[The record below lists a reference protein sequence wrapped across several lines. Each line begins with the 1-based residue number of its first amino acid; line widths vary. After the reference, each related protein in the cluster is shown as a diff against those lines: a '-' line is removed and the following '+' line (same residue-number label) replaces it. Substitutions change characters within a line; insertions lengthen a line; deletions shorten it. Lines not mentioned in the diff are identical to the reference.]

1 MIYLDYN
8 ATTPV
13 DPRVLEAML
22 PMFTAEYANP
32 SSKHA
37 AGQAAAEFVEQARHD
52 VAELVG
58 TRCRNIVFTSGT
70 TESVNTGLRGAL
82 ACAGPGRRRILIG
95 ATEHKA
101 VAAAAEVAAAPGA
114 GKVETIGVHRDGTLD
129 LDHLRWLLADDVAV
143 VAVMAANNE
152 TGAINDVRRVA
163 ALAHGSGALFLCDA
177 AQAAGKIPVELDS
190 WEIDMAAWS
199 AHKLYG
205 PKGVGALAV
214 GQAIRRR
221 LTPLIVGGGQERG
234 LRSGTVNTAGIVGF
248 GQASRLAAAELEADA
263 ARLRYLARFLQELLT
278 ERLATAGTAVEVN
291 GSGAPRLPNTV
302 SLRFAGADADAVLAC
317 MPDVLVSSG
326 AACSSADAEPSHV
339 LLAMGLDAEAAL
351 QSLRFSLGRPTTQR
365 EIATAANLVADA
377 VTRVLSLGSR

>member
-13 DPRVLEAML
+13 DPRVLDAMM
-22 PMFTAEYANP
+22 PMFTTEYANP
-32 SSKHA
+32 SSKHG
-37 AGQAAAEFVEQARHD
+37 AGQAAAELVEHARHD

-58 TRCRNIVFTSGT
+58 TRRRHVVFTSGT
-70 TESVNTGLRGAL
+70 TESVNIGLRGAL
-82 ACAGPGRRRILIG
+82 ACAEPGRRRILIG

-101 VAAAAEVAAAPGA
+101 VAAAAEAAAA
-114 GKVETIGVHRDGTLD
+114 SCTGKVETIGVHRDGTLD
-129 LDHLRWLLADDVAV
+129 LDHLRWLLASDVAI

-152 TGAINDVRRVA
+152 TGTINDMRRAA
-163 ALAHGSGALFLCDA
+163 ALAHRYGALFLCDI
-177 AQAAGKIPVELDS
+177 AQAAGKIPVTLDG

-214 GQAIRRR
+214 GQAIQKR

-248 GQASRLAAAELEADA
+248 GQASRLAAEEMAADA
-263 ARLRYLARFLQELLT
+263 GRLRHLVRLLQELVT
-278 ERLATAGTAVEVN
+278 ERLGQAGTAVEVN
-291 GSGAPRLPNTV
+291 GYGAARLPNTV
-302 SLRFAGADADAVLAC
+302 NLRFAGADADAVLAC

-339 LLAMGLDAEAAL
+339 LLAMGLDADAAL
-351 QSLRFSLGRPTTQR
+351 QSLRFSLGRPTTQQ
-365 EIATAANLVADA
+365 EIAAAADHVADA
-377 VTRVLSLGSR
+377 VARVLSLGSS